1 MATWLNALLSGPV
14 TVTVYR
20 DGVVVDPA
28 TVGATL
34 TTTGGVISLT
44 TPGAENH
51 TWGFY
56 VTPTFLQG
64 AANFRIKSFSFSAGL
79 ASAATQLELNG
90 DAVDTQVLTLGPPV
104 SPDPTTFD
112 GFGDSVVLNVTE
124 V

>member
-20 DGVVVDPA
+20 DGVAVDPA

-34 TTTGGVISLT
+34 ATTGGVVSLT

-51 TWGFY
+51 AWEVV
-56 VTPTFLQG
+56 VTPTFLLSPAKLRMKTWSLSVG
-64 AANFRIKSFSFSAGL
+64 LSSADSKL
-79 ASAATQLELNG
+79 WLNN
-90 DAVDTQVLTLGPPV
+90 AVVETDSLTLGPPV
-104 SPDPTTFD
+104 SPDPNTFTNC
-112 GFGDSVVLNVTE
+112 GDAASLRVVE